1 MHLMPLNYTQYGL
14 NGKINVFY
22 HKAKFYDYYYS
33 DLPHTAYMIFV
44 PWPGI
49 EPVLPAVEAES

>member
-44 PWPGI
+44 P
-49 EPVLPAVEAES
+49 